1 MMVEDH
7 ACKGNLAEQRWLDV
21 DDSSP
26 AMKPIDAKQTELTSY
41 TVVLA
46 YCPNI
51 HRLYIGI
58 YVAPRER
65 VPSRQRLDIE
75 GSRSST
81 CWWTWVYR
89 ILCVNHLAMCDA
101 LEEPGD
107 IRFRRVI
114 SCACHMNVLFTGMPI
129 LELS

>member
-58 YVAPRER
+58 YVVPRER
-65 VPSRQRLDIE
+65 VPSRQLLDHMEVNWISKDRDLPRV
-75 GSRSST
+75 GGRGYT
-81 CWWTWVYR
+81 VY
-89 ILCVNHLAMCDA
+89 
-101 LEEPGD
+101 
-107 IRFRRVI
+107 
-114 SCACHMNVLFTGMPI
+114 CA
-129 LELS
+129 